1 MGRRVTIQRKTS
13 ETDIRLTLE
22 LDGSGEH
29 RIETG
34 IPFLNHMLAQVARH
48 GRFDLTV
55 QATGDLPVDLHHT
68 VEDVGIVLGDAV
80 SQALGEKAGIVRYG
94 AARVPMDEAL
104 ASVVI
109 DLSGRPFCVFQAP
122 QLTGR
127 IGEFDADLVREFF
140 QGLTNH
146 LRANVHVHVEYGQNL
161 HHMAEAAFKAAG
173 RALDLATRLDPRL
186 HGGKLF
192 LLHFPYAPG
201 AALRLSGAG
210 LRSDQKRA
218 SRTSGRIHP
227 FSTICAI

>member
-13 ETDIRLTLE
+13 ETDIRLTLD

-34 IPFLNHMLAQVARH
+34 IPFLDHMLAQVARH
-48 GRFDLTV
+48 GRFDLMV
-55 QATGDLPVDLHHT
+55 QATGDLSVDPHHT

-80 SQALGEKAGIVRYG
+80 SQALEGKAGIVRYG

-109 DLSGRPFCVFQAP
+109 DLSGRSFLVFQAP

-127 IGEFDADLVREFF
+127 IGDFDAGLVREFF
-140 QGLTNH
+140 QGLANH

-173 RALDLATRLDPRL
+173 RALDLATRPDPRL
-186 HGGKLF
+186 QGSV
-192 LLHFPYAPG
+192 P
-201 AALRLSGAG
+201 
-210 LRSDQKRA
+210 
-218 SRTSGRIHP
+218 
-227 FSTICAI
+227 STKGSL